1 MLTKIPENEVI
12 GLSSQQRFK
21 FPGDSQEGS
30 RRQLSMQIQFE
41 KMISSIAATI
51 ATICLLFSF
60 STIRASEITYTLDNA
75 LGSADYLL
83 GSKLVPDASY
93 SSSAFSLSSILSDNS
108 RAYIDVS
115 HSQIYPYAE
124 YSNSNA
130 ELGLQLRYFEIKDN
144 QIFAGLFAYL
154 NRYHDTYSYY
164 NSSGFG
170 MYLKW
175 KYYFKASQLIIGGYD
190 LNFNRFEEV
199 SEASN
204 TDHEI
209 YLTYNQSFHTKTSV
223 NIRTSMAYQNFW
235 PQTVVSDQL
244 PGRFARTIE
253 VDSIPDNY
261 LFISEIRLSQAL
273 GPKLGAT
280 LWMDFQSLISDE
292 TNTLALQDGMN
303 NPFID
308 RFRSE
313 GPSASF
319 RLLYRLSMRQKLK
332 VYFLMDE
339 KNYRDVPVYAFDFDS
354 QNYVIEN
361 DDYVDLGFD
370 RSDKKQKVQLSWA
383 LDLAQDHNNWF
394 SGIELLVN
402 TGWTQNKSND
412 PLYDYESMN
421 YGITLNIN
429 N

>member
-1 MLTKIPENEVI
+1 MQTNIIENEVI
-12 GLSSQQRFK
+12 RLSSRQQFELQ
-21 FPGDSQEGS
+21 GDYQEG
-30 RRQLSMQIQFE
+30 RRRHLSMKIQVD
-41 KMISSIAATI
+41 KVISSIAATI
-51 ATICLLFSF
+51 ATIFILVSF
-60 STIRASEITYTLDNA
+60 STARASEFTYTFDNA
-75 LGSADYLL
+75 FGSADYLL

-93 SSSAFSLSSILSDNS
+93 SSTAFSLSSILSDNS
-108 RAYIDVS
+108 RAYIDIS

-124 YSNSNA
+124 YSNSEA

-144 QIFAGLFAYL
+144 QIFAGLFAYM
-154 NRYHDTYSYY
+154 NRFHDSYSYY

-175 KYYFKASQLIIGGYD
+175 KYYFKTSQLLIGGYD

-209 YLTYNQSFHTKTSV
+209 YLTYNQSFQTKTSA
-223 NIRTSMAYQNFW
+223 NIRTSLAYQNFW
-235 PQTVVSDQL
+235 PQTVVSDGL
-244 PGRFARTIE
+244 PGRFTRTME

-261 LFISEIRLSQAL
+261 LFISEFRLSQAL

-280 LWMDFQSLISDE
+280 LWMDYQSLINHE
-292 TNTLALQDGMN
+292 TNALALQYGLN

-319 RLLYRLSMRQKLK
+319 RLLYRISTRQKFK
-332 VYFLMDE
+332 MYFLMDE
-339 KNYRDVPVYAFDFDS
+339 KNYLDVPVYEFDFDS
-354 QNYVIEN
+354 QVYVIEN

-370 RSDKKQKVQLSWA
+370 RSDKKQKVQVSWS
-383 LDLAQDHNNWF
+383 LDLGRDRSNWL
-394 SGIELLVN
+394 SAIELLVN